1 MNLSYILKGI
11 SMPNTT
17 AEKDYTQY
25 SEKQLFNLIHQL
37 ERKIKKMQNDRV
49 SFKEKMAKELEKR
62 DQNFKD
68 KIDALNELL
77 QKISQ
82 AFDDKNDCCF
92 GHETPNL
99 ETQQA
104 MRDALSGVNLTQI
117 DSLDDLTNELK
128 RENSKGFENVC
139 FSV

>member
-1 MNLSYILKGI
+1 
-11 SMPNTT
+11 MPNTT
-17 AEKDYTQY
+17 AKKDYTQY
-25 SEKQLFNLIHQL
+25 SEKQLVNLIHQL

-82 AFDDKNDCCF
+82 AFDGKRDCW
-92 GHETPNL
+92 HEIPNL
-99 ETQQA
+99 QTQQA
-104 MRDALSGVNLTQI
+104 MRDALNKETDLIVEDFSSYSDERKKALGVKTQ
-117 DSLDDLTNELK
+117 S
-128 RENSKGFENVC
+128 
-139 FSV
+139 

>member
-1 MNLSYILKGI
+1 
-11 SMPNTT
+11 MPNTT
-17 AEKDYTQY
+17 AKKDYTQY

-82 AFDDKNDCCF
+82 AFDDKRDCCF
-92 GHETPNL
+92 RHEIPNIQ
-99 ETQQA
+99 TQQA
-104 MRDALSGVNLTQI
+104 MRDALNKETDLIVEDFSSYSDERKKALGVKTQ
-117 DSLDDLTNELK
+117 S
-128 RENSKGFENVC
+128 
-139 FSV
+139 

>member
-1 MNLSYILKGI
+1 
-11 SMPNTT
+11 MPNSPTK
-17 AEKDYTQY
+17 KDYTRY
-25 SEKQLFNLIHQL
+25 SEKQLFNLINQL
-37 ERKIKKMQNDRV
+37 EQKIKKMQNDRV

-82 AFDDKNDCCF
+82 AFDDKRDCCF

-104 MRDALSGVNLTQI
+104 MRDALNKETDLIVEDFSSYSDERKRALGVKTQ
-117 DSLDDLTNELK
+117 S
-128 RENSKGFENVC
+128 
-139 FSV
+139 

>member
-1 MNLSYILKGI
+1 
-11 SMPNTT
+11 MPNTT
-17 AEKDYTQY
+17 AKKDYTKY

-82 AFDDKNDCCF
+82 AFDDKRDCCF
-92 GHETPNL
+92 GHEIPNIQ
-99 ETQQA
+99 TQQA
-104 MRDALSGVNLTQI
+104 MRDALKDENLETI
-117 DSLDDLTNELK
+117 EDFSAWANEVK
-128 RENSKGFENVC
+128 KEMNAEN
-139 FSV
+139 

>member
-1 MNLSYILKGI
+1 
-11 SMPNTT
+11 MPNTT

-25 SEKQLFNLIHQL
+25 SQKQLFNLIHQL

-82 AFDDKNDCCF
+82 AFDDKRDCCL
-92 GHETPNL
+92 GRKIPNIQ
-99 ETQQA
+99 TQQA
-104 MRDALSGVNLTQI
+104 MRDALNGENLETIEDFSAWANEVKKEVNA
-117 DSLDDLTNELK
+117 
-128 RENSKGFENVC
+128 EN
-139 FSV
+139 

>member
-1 MNLSYILKGI
+1 
-11 SMPNTT
+11 MPNSPTK
-17 AEKDYTQY
+17 KDYTQY
-25 SEKQLFNLIHQL
+25 SEKQLFNLINQL
-37 ERKIKKMQNDRV
+37 EQKIKKMQNDRA

-82 AFDDKNDCCF
+82 AFDDKRDCCL
-92 GHETPNL
+92 GHKIPNL

-104 MRDALSGVNLTQI
+104 MRDALNGENLETIEDLSAWANEVKKEVNA
-117 DSLDDLTNELK
+117 
-128 RENSKGFENVC
+128 EN
-139 FSV
+139 

>member
-1 MNLSYILKGI
+1 
-11 SMPNTT
+11 MPNTT
-17 AEKDYTQY
+17 AKKDYTKY

-68 KIDALNELL
+68 RIDALNKLL

-82 AFDDKNDCCF
+82 AFDDKRDCCL
-92 GHETPNL
+92 GRKIPNIQ
-99 ETQQA
+99 TQQA
-104 MRDALSGVNLTQI
+104 MRDALKDENLETI
-117 DSLDDLTNELK
+117 EDFSAWANEVK
-128 RENSKGFENVC
+128 KEMNAEN
-139 FSV
+139 

>member
-1 MNLSYILKGI
+1 
-11 SMPNTT
+11 MPNSPTK
-17 AEKDYTQY
+17 KDYTQY
-25 SEKQLFNLIHQL
+25 SEKQLFNLINQL
-37 ERKIKKMQNDRV
+37 EQKIKKMQNDRA
-49 SFKEKMAKELEKR
+49 SFKEKMAKELDKR

-82 AFDDKNDCCF
+82 AFDDKRDCCF

-104 MRDALSGVNLTQI
+104 MRDALNKETDLIVEDFSSYSDERKRALGIETQP
-117 DSLDDLTNELK
+117 
-128 RENSKGFENVC
+128 
-139 FSV
+139 

>member
-1 MNLSYILKGI
+1 
-11 SMPNTT
+11 MPNSS
-17 AEKDYTQY
+17 AKKDYTRY
-25 SEKQLFNLIHQL
+25 SEKQLFNLINQL

-82 AFDDKNDCCF
+82 AFDDKRDCCL
-92 GHETPNL
+92 GHEIPNL

-104 MRDALSGVNLTQI
+104 MRDALNGENLETIEDFSAWANEIKKEVNA
-117 DSLDDLTNELK
+117 
-128 RENSKGFENVC
+128 EN
-139 FSV
+139 

>member
-1 MNLSYILKGI
+1 
-11 SMPNTT
+11 MPNSPTK
-17 AEKDYTQY
+17 KDYTQY

-37 ERKIKKMQNDRV
+37 EQKIKKMQNDRA

-68 KIDALNELL
+68 KIDALNGLL

-82 AFDDKNDCCF
+82 AFDDKRDCCL
-92 GHETPNL
+92 GRKIPNL

-104 MRDALSGVNLTQI
+104 MRDALNKETDLIVEDFSSYSDERKKALGVETQP
-117 DSLDDLTNELK
+117 
-128 RENSKGFENVC
+128 
-139 FSV
+139 

>member
-1 MNLSYILKGI
+1 
-11 SMPNTT
+11 MPNSPTK
-17 AEKDYTQY
+17 KDYTQY
-25 SEKQLFNLIHQL
+25 SEKQLFNLINQL
-37 ERKIKKMQNDRV
+37 EQKIKKIQNDRA

-82 AFDDKNDCCF
+82 AFDNKRDCCL
-92 GHETPNL
+92 GRKIPNL

-104 MRDALSGVNLTQI
+104 MRDALNKETDLIVEDFSSYSDERKRALGVETQP
-117 DSLDDLTNELK
+117 
-128 RENSKGFENVC
+128 
-139 FSV
+139 

>member
-1 MNLSYILKGI
+1 
-11 SMPNTT
+11 MPNSPTK
-17 AEKDYTQY
+17 KDYTQY
-25 SEKQLFNLIHQL
+25 SEKQLFNLISQL

-82 AFDDKNDCCF
+82 AFDDKRDCCF
-92 GHETPNL
+92 GHETPNI

-104 MRDALSGVNLTQI
+104 MRDAFNKETDLIVEDFSSYSDERKRALGVKTQ
-117 DSLDDLTNELK
+117 S
-128 RENSKGFENVC
+128 
-139 FSV
+139 

>member
-1 MNLSYILKGI
+1 
-11 SMPNTT
+11 MPNSPTK
-17 AEKDYTQY
+17 KDYTQY
-25 SEKQLFNLIHQL
+25 SEKQLFNLINQL
-37 ERKIKKMQNDRV
+37 EQKIKKIQNDRA

-82 AFDDKNDCCF
+82 AFDDKRDCCL
-92 GHETPNL
+92 GNKIPNL

-104 MRDALSGVNLTQI
+104 MRDALNGENLETIEDLSAWANEVKKEVNA
-117 DSLDDLTNELK
+117 
-128 RENSKGFENVC
+128 EN
-139 FSV
+139 

>member
-1 MNLSYILKGI
+1 
-11 SMPNTT
+11 MPNSPTK
-17 AEKDYTQY
+17 KDYTRY
-25 SEKQLFNLIHQL
+25 SEKQLFNLINQL
-37 ERKIKKMQNDRV
+37 EQKIKKMQNDRA

-82 AFDDKNDCCF
+82 AFDNKRDCCL
-92 GHETPNL
+92 GRKIPNP

-104 MRDALSGVNLTQI
+104 MRDALNKETDLIVEDFSSYSDERKRALGVETQP
-117 DSLDDLTNELK
+117 
-128 RENSKGFENVC
+128 
-139 FSV
+139 

>member
-1 MNLSYILKGI
+1 
-11 SMPNTT
+11 MPNTT
-17 AEKDYTQY
+17 AEKDYTKY
-25 SEKQLFNLIHQL
+25 SQKQLFNLIHQL

-82 AFDDKNDCCF
+82 AFDDKRDCCL
-92 GHETPNL
+92 GCKIPNL

-104 MRDALSGVNLTQI
+104 MREALNGVNLTQI

-128 RENSKGFENVC
+128 RENNKGFENVC
-139 FSV
+139 SSV

>member
-1 MNLSYILKGI
+1 
-11 SMPNTT
+11 MPNFPTK
-17 AEKDYTQY
+17 KDCTQY
-25 SEKQLFNLIHQL
+25 SEKQLFNLINQL
-37 ERKIKKMQNDRV
+37 EQKIKKMQNDRA

-82 AFDDKNDCCF
+82 AFDGKRGCCL
-92 GHETPNL
+92 GRKIPNL

-104 MRDALSGVNLTQI
+104 MRDALNKETDLIVEDFSSYSDERKRALGVETQP
-117 DSLDDLTNELK
+117 
-128 RENSKGFENVC
+128 
-139 FSV
+139 

>member
-1 MNLSYILKGI
+1 
-11 SMPNTT
+11 MPNSPTK
-17 AEKDYTQY
+17 KDCTQY
-25 SEKQLFNLIHQL
+25 SEKQLFNLINQL

-82 AFDDKNDCCF
+82 VFDDKRDCCL
-92 GHETPNL
+92 GHEIPNL

-104 MRDALSGVNLTQI
+104 MRDALNGENLETDLIVEDFSSYSDERKKALGVKTQ
-117 DSLDDLTNELK
+117 S
-128 RENSKGFENVC
+128 
-139 FSV
+139 

>member
-1 MNLSYILKGI
+1 
-11 SMPNTT
+11 MPNSPTK
-17 AEKDYTQY
+17 KDYTQY
-25 SEKQLFNLIHQL
+25 SEKQLFNLINQL
-37 ERKIKKMQNDRV
+37 EQKIKKMQNDRA

-82 AFDDKNDCCF
+82 AFDNKRDCCL
-92 GHETPNL
+92 GRKIPNI

-104 MRDALSGVNLTQI
+104 MRDALNGENLETIEDLSAWANEVKKEVNA
-117 DSLDDLTNELK
+117 
-128 RENSKGFENVC
+128 EN
-139 FSV
+139 

>member
-1 MNLSYILKGI
+1 
-11 SMPNTT
+11 MPNTT
-17 AEKDYTQY
+17 NKDYTQY

-37 ERKIKKMQNDRV
+37 EQKIKKMQNDRV

-82 AFDDKNDCCF
+82 AFDDKRDCCL
-92 GHETPNL
+92 GHEIPNL

-104 MRDALSGVNLTQI
+104 MRDALNGENLETI
-117 DSLDDLTNELK
+117 EDFSAWANEVK
-128 RENSKGFENVC
+128 KEMNAEN
-139 FSV
+139 

>member
-1 MNLSYILKGI
+1 
-11 SMPNTT
+11 MPNTT
-17 AEKDYTQY
+17 AKKDYTQY

-82 AFDDKNDCCF
+82 AFDDKRDCCF
-92 GHETPNL
+92 GHEIPNIQ
-99 ETQQA
+99 TQQA
-104 MRDALSGVNLTQI
+104 MRDALKDENLETIEDFSAWANEVKKEVNA
-117 DSLDDLTNELK
+117 
-128 RENSKGFENVC
+128 EN
-139 FSV
+139 

>member
-1 MNLSYILKGI
+1 
-11 SMPNTT
+11 MPNTI

-25 SEKQLFNLIHQL
+25 SQRQLFNLIHQL

-82 AFDDKNDCCF
+82 AFDDKRDCCL
-92 GHETPNL
+92 GRKIPNIQ
-99 ETQQA
+99 TQQA
-104 MRDALSGVNLTQI
+104 MRDAVNGVNLTQI

-128 RENSKGFENVC
+128 RENNKGFENVC

>member
-1 MNLSYILKGI
+1 
-11 SMPNTT
+11 MPNTT

-82 AFDDKNDCCF
+82 AFDDKRDCCL

-104 MRDALSGVNLTQI
+104 MRDIINKDTDLIVEDFSSYSDERKKALGVETQP
-117 DSLDDLTNELK
+117 
-128 RENSKGFENVC
+128 
-139 FSV
+139 

>member
-1 MNLSYILKGI
+1 
-11 SMPNTT
+11 MPNTT
-17 AEKDYTQY
+17 AKKDYTQY
-25 SEKQLFNLIHQL
+25 SEKQLFNLINQL
-37 ERKIKKMQNDRV
+37 EQKIKKMQNDRV

-82 AFDDKNDCCF
+82 AFDNKRDCCL
-92 GHETPNL
+92 GNKIPNL

-104 MRDALSGVNLTQI
+104 MRDALNGENLETIEDLSAWANEVKKEVNAK
-117 DSLDDLTNELK
+117 N
-128 RENSKGFENVC
+128 
-139 FSV
+139 

>member
-1 MNLSYILKGI
+1 
-11 SMPNTT
+11 MPNTT

-77 QKISQ
+77 QKINIQ
-82 AFDDKNDCCF
+82 
-92 GHETPNL
+92 
-99 ETQQA
+99 TQQA
-104 MRDALSGVNLTQI
+104 MRDALNGVNLTQI

-128 RENSKGFENVC
+128 RENNKGFESVC

>member
-1 MNLSYILKGI
+1 
-11 SMPNTT
+11 MPNTT
-17 AEKDYTQY
+17 AEKDYTKY

-82 AFDDKNDCCF
+82 AFDDKRDCCF
-92 GHETPNL
+92 RHEIPNIQ
-99 ETQQA
+99 TQQA
-104 MRDALSGVNLTQI
+104 MRDALNKETDLIVEDFSSYSDERKKALGVKTQ
-117 DSLDDLTNELK
+117 S
-128 RENSKGFENVC
+128 
-139 FSV
+139 

>member
-1 MNLSYILKGI
+1 
-11 SMPNTT
+11 MPNAT
-17 AEKDYTQY
+17 AKKDYTQY

-82 AFDDKNDCCF
+82 AFDDKRDCCL
-92 GHETPNL
+92 GHETPNI
-99 ETQQA
+99 ETQQT
-104 MRDALSGVNLTQI
+104 MRDALNGENLETIEDFSAWANEIKKEVNA
-117 DSLDDLTNELK
+117 
-128 RENSKGFENVC
+128 EN
-139 FSV
+139 

>member
-1 MNLSYILKGI
+1 
-11 SMPNTT
+11 MPNTT
-17 AEKDYTQY
+17 AKKDYTKY
-25 SEKQLFNLIHQL
+25 SEKQLVNLIHQL

-92 GHETPNL
+92 GRKIPNIQ
-99 ETQQA
+99 TQQA
-104 MRDALSGVNLTQI
+104 MRDAVNVVNLTQI
-117 DSLDDLTNELK
+117 DSLDDLTSELK
-128 RENSKGFENVC
+128 RENNKGFENVC